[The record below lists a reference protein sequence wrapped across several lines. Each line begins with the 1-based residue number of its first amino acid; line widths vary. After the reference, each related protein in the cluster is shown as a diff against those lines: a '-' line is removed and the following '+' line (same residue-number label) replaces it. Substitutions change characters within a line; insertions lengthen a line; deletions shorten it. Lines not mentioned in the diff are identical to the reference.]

1 MNRQTGYT
9 LIETLV
15 AVSLV
20 IILSAGGLYG
30 WQRWQQQQRLWQTA
44 TQLRDYLLFLRND
57 ANWHN
62 RDRMIKAHYADTRW
76 CLVADDT
83 VVEGCPSA
91 NPRVFLPPWGE
102 VQLASITPSL
112 GFFGLRN
119 TAWAGSISVQSAAGH
134 WEVILSSFGRI
145 RLCESEGGDECQ

>member
-1 MNRQTGYT
+1 
-9 LIETLV
+9 
-15 AVSLV
+15 
-20 IILSAGGLYG
+20 
-30 WQRWQQQQRLWQTA
+30 
-44 TQLRDYLLFLRND
+44 
-57 ANWHN
+57 
-62 RDRMIKAHYADTRW
+62 MIKAHYADTRW